1 MSYPLKIFQ
10 FAGLNKSVIHEV
22 CSHSKKHFILLKYC
36 YLCAVRRLPNI
47 LSATRMILAPIF
59 LLLYIQ
65 DEVVWRALSVGIF
78 AVAVVTDFFDGYIAR
93 LYGYQTAYGVFL
105 DPLADKFLTFAGF
118 ICLPFI
124 NAEQF
129 PWWAV
134 GVIVLRDVIV
144 TGMRMIA
151 DHRNISMKTRFT
163 AKFKTMAQM
172 IFLYLVLMVGVF
184 INTDVWL
191 STYSRELMQ
200 SGILEW
206 GMMAIVVLT
215 LYSGVEYILTNK
227 EIFFNDHNAKTKTD
241 YR

>member
-1 MSYPLKIFQ
+1 MSYL
-10 FAGLNKSVIHEV
+10 
-22 CSHSKKHFILLKYC
+22 KKHFILLNYY
-36 YLCAVRRLPNI
+36 YLCPVRRLPNI

-93 LYGYQTAYGVFL
+93 LYGYQTPYGVFL

-134 GVIVLRDVIV
+134 GVIVFRDIV
-144 TGMRMIA
+144 VTAMRMVA
-151 DHRNISMKTRFT
+151 DHRNFTMKTRFT
-163 AKFKTMAQM
+163 AKFKTLAQM
-172 IFLYLVLMVGVF
+172 FFLYLVLMVGVF

-191 STYSRELMQ
+191 SSHSERLME
-200 SGILEW
+200 SGILGW
-206 GMMAIVVLT
+206 GMLAIVVLT
-215 LYSGVEYILTNK
+215 LYSGLEYILINR
-227 EIFFNDHNAKTKTD
+227 EIFFTDKNAKTKTD

>member
-1 MSYPLKIFQ
+1 MSYV
-10 FAGLNKSVIHEV
+10 FAP
-22 CSHSKKHFILLKYC
+22 KKHFILSKYC
-36 YLCAVRRLPNI
+36 YLWHVRRLPNI
-47 LSATRMILAPIF
+47 LSTTRLILAPIF

-93 LYGYQTAYGVFL
+93 LYGYQTPYGVFL

-134 GVIVLRDVIV
+134 GIIVLRDVVI
-144 TGMRMIA
+144 TAMRMIA
-151 DHRNISMKTRFT
+151 DHRNLPMETRMT
-163 AKFKTMAQM
+163 AKFKTMVQM

-191 STYSRELMQ
+191 SSYSVDLMR
-200 SGILEW
+200 SGVLGW
-206 GMMAIVVLT
+206 AMLAVVALT
-215 LYSGVEYILTNK
+215 IYSGFEYILINR
-227 EIFFNDHNAKTKTD
+227 EIFFSDNDAKTKTD

>member
-1 MSYPLKIFQ
+1 M
-10 FAGLNKSVIHEV
+10 
-22 CSHSKKHFILLKYC
+22 
-36 YLCAVRRLPNI
+36 RRLPNI

-93 LYGYQTAYGVFL
+93 LYGYQTPYGVFL

-124 NAEQF
+124 SAEQF

-134 GVIVLRDVIV
+134 GVIVLRDIVI

-151 DHRNISMKTRFT
+151 DYRNISMKTRFT

-191 STYSRELMQ
+191 SSHSKELMQ
-200 SGILEW
+200 SGVLKW
-206 GMMAIVVLT
+206 GMMGIVLLT
-215 LYSGVEYILTNK
+215 LYSGAEYILTNK
-227 EIFFNDHNAKTKTD
+227 EIFFSDNDAKTETD
-241 YR
+241 SLNR